1 MACIPFKIVRS
12 CNCQVKCNY
21 LKNQK
26 IFLHFFFHF
35 WNLDQILNILEKKM
49 IVIANVFPKLGTVKI
64 LVRRLSKKCRFRTR
78 IDIQHMKASEVPVKY
93 P

>member
-1 MACIPFKIVRS
+1 
-12 CNCQVKCNY
+12 
-21 LKNQK
+21 
-26 IFLHFFFHF
+26 
-35 WNLDQILNILEKKM
+35 M